1 MQPWCRGRL
10 LRSHRWMWRRPP
22 PPTSCSA
29 RWRSQGSGS
38 GADPVGAGRVLGARA
53 GGAAQSRKGSSASAM
68 CQSRTERCRTSPP
81 SPVEV
86 RLSSDG
92 GCDADPAAAMGASP
106 AAPPLRILG
115 PAVEQNG
122 AVGFFNDGSPMSQP
136 WMLPQCSDPTTCR
149 GQNATPPGG
158 FTNFIQPNLSQNC

>member
-1 MQPWCRGRL
+1 M
-10 LRSHRWMWRRPP
+10 
-22 PPTSCSA
+22 
-29 RWRSQGSGS
+29 
-38 GADPVGAGRVLGARA
+38 GAGRVLGARG

-68 CQSRTERCRTSPP
+68 CQSRTERRRASPP

-92 GCDADPAAAMGASP
+92 GCDGGPAAAMWASP

-136 WMLPQCSDPTTCR
+136 WMLPQCSDPTTWYTLKFGSTLLVPQFCPILLIGTTI
-149 GQNATPPGG
+149 GQRAKYMNV
-158 FTNFIQPNLSQNC
+158 QK